1 MEPQGLY
8 GTTMIYDT
16 LDALDHYAHLF
27 IVDNPVYEP
36 HHPEP
41 FDGMFTAHSH
51 WGTVF
56 LVKEGEVLAC
66 STHARQPGTLL
77 RDINGFVHH
86 ESSGITSTAR
96 VDANHFIFFHPYEPY
111 ALIVEKEAAVARLLV
126 EVR

>member
-27 IVDNPVYEP
+27 IVDKPVYEP
-36 HHPEP
+36 FHPEP

-56 LVKEGEVLAC
+56 LVKEGEVSPRRLGWM
-66 STHARQPGTLL
+66 R
-77 RDINGFVHH
+77 
-86 ESSGITSTAR
+86 ITSSSFTPMSPTPSSWKKRPPSPDCLSKSDKLHKR
-96 VDANHFIFFHPYEPY
+96 VVSLFKTPI
-111 ALIVEKEAAVARLLV
+111 L
-126 EVR
+126 